1 MASSISCV
9 VGWSRISPPG
19 GQVSRV
25 ELLHAGRNVPFGQSD
40 GKVEFIM
47 PSIVDYEIAA
57 MYGK

>member
-1 MASSISCV
+1 
-9 VGWSRISPPG
+9 
-19 GQVSRV
+19 V